1 MEIKLLQNFRTLL
14 HFSYQTYSLKF
25 SVLSNKGEKIIYF
38 YMISSVIDTPEQKP
52 YRTTLF

>member
-14 HFSYQTYSLKF
+14 HFNYQTYSLKF

-38 YMISSVIDTPEQKP
+38 YKISSVTDTPERKP
-52 YRTTLF
+52 NRTTLF